1 MALSAE
7 RRLRSET
14 WAYKS
19 FLMPTANTAWKGGIA
34 VYDQSAGKVIP
45 AGAQTDLTPIG
56 TFEETVANTSGADK
70 AVTVRLF
77 REVRVTWFKNDGTN
91 PVLATDIG
99 KSVYMVDDETV
110 SILSTSRSVLGQAWA
125 IDTTLGVAVEVK

>member
-14 WAYKS
+14 WAYKK
-19 FLMPTANTAWKGGIA
+19 FPLPTATTAYKGGVA

-45 AGAQTDLTPIG
+45 AAGQTDLTPIG
-56 TFEETVANTSGADK
+56 TFEETIANTSGADK
-70 AVTVRLF
+70 MIAVRLF

-91 PVLATDIG
+91 PVLSTDIG

-110 SILSTSRSVLGQAWA
+110 SILSTGRSILGQAWA